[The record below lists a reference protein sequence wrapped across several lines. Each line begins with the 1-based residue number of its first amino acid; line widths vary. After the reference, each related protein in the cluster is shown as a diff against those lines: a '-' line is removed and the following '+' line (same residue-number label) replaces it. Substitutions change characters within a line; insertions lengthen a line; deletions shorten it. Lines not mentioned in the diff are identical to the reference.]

1 MVPATPQIASSTQD
15 IGTAPPWMRKP
26 LAAGPSP
33 YANMG
38 GSMGNVQTD
47 PATGAG
53 MEMGGGRGSLTGF
66 PATGGEGLGG
76 GAGSLN
82 GFPVNGGG
90 SVTGGGMGLGGP
102 GPGMTGISGGD
113 DPYTPVTP
121 TMAPS
126 TASYSSNGPA
136 GAPATPAPV
145 TSMTDNAGNVMTLDP
160 RYAAIRAASGLDP
173 NSFGAL
179 PAGGTPGAPGAP
191 GAAPAGAPGGA
202 PVSNTGGIDINGQEA
217 WKGGPKVDQ
226 TRVGAGGLP
235 GISTDFSGDAQRG
248 ADAAYSGAT
257 QFMDKDFTRDNAALE
272 SKLVSQGFS
281 PGTEAFDSEMEKQKR
296 GQNATRENA
305 AFAAQGV
312 GFDQSGQL
320 LSRALASRAALRGER
335 TDDADRTFGQSLATA
350 NLGLGARGQDT
361 GLAGAREGA
370 AASTANAGAA
380 AGASNYNTDVNAGV
394 AMRRIGLDS
403 SNSDVNN
410 LISLIN
416 SSRGGVNMPNFG
428 APAPLDVGSA
438 ASIASGNANAAANRG
453 AANNAVLAQLGGAA
467 LGSYFK

>member
-1 MVPATPQIASSTQD
+1 MALATPQIASSTKPQD
-15 IGTAPPWMRKP
+15 IGTAPPWMRR
-26 LAAGPSP
+26 
-33 YANMG
+33 G

-47 PATGAG
+47 PA
-53 MEMGGGRGSLTGF
+53 M
-66 PATGGEGLGG
+66 
-76 GAGSLN
+76 
-82 GFPVNGGG
+82 
-90 SVTGGGMGLGGP
+90 TGGGTDSFTAQTPTNG
-102 GPGMTGISGGD
+102 
-113 DPYTPVTP
+113 DPYAPVAP
-121 TMAPS
+121 SMVPS
-126 TASYSSNGPA
+126 TAAYSS
-136 GAPATPAPV
+136 ATPANAAPV
-145 TSMTDNAGNVMTLDP
+145 TSMTDSAGNVMTLDP

-179 PAGGTPGAPGAP
+179 PAGAAAPGAV
-191 GAAPAGAPGGA
+191 GSTPAGTGTGTANQAPISA
-202 PVSNTGGIDINGQEA
+202 TGGIDINGQEA

-226 TRVGAGGLP
+226 TRVGTGDLP

-281 PGTEAFDSEMEKQKR
+281 PGTEAYDNEMEKQKR

-361 GLAGAREGA
+361 GLQGAREGA
-370 AASTANAGAA
+370 AASVANAGAA
-380 AGASNYNTDVNAGV
+380 AGASNYNADVSGNV
-394 AMRRIGLDS
+394 AMRRLGLDQN
-403 SNSDVNN
+403 NSDVNN
-410 LISLIN
+410 LIALIN

-438 ASIASGNANAAANRG
+438 ASIASGNANAAANRN
-453 AANNAVLAQLGGAA
+453 AANNSVLAQLGGAA

>member
-1 MVPATPQIASSTQD
+1 MALATPQLASSTQPQD

-26 LAAGPSP
+26 L
-33 YANMG
+33 G
-38 GSMGNVQTD
+38 GAMGNVQTD
-47 PATGAG
+47 PNT
-53 MEMGGGRGSLTGF
+53 
-66 PATGGEGLGG
+66 
-76 GAGSLN
+76 
-82 GFPVNGGG
+82 
-90 SVTGGGMGLGGP
+90 TGGGMELGGGP
-102 GPGMTGISGGD
+102 GAGMTGISGGD

-126 TASYSSNGPA
+126 TAAYSSA
-136 GAPATPAPV
+136 TPATPAPV
-145 TSMTDNAGNVMTLDP
+145 TSMTDSAGNVMTLDP

-179 PAGGTPGAPGAP
+179 PAGAAPGAP
-191 GAAPAGAPGGA
+191 GSAPAGAGGTGTA
-202 PVSNTGGIDINGQEA
+202 NASPISNTRGIDITGQEA
-217 WKGGPKVDQ
+217 WKGGPTVDQ
-226 TRVGAGGLP
+226 TRAGAGGLP
-235 GISTDFSGDAQRG
+235 DVSTDFSGDAQRG

-257 QFMDKDFTRDNAALE
+257 QYMDKDFTRDNSALE
-272 SKLVSQGFS
+272 SKLVNQGFS
-281 PGTEAFDSEMEKQKR
+281 PGTEAFDNEMEKQKR
-296 GQNATRENA
+296 GQNAAKENA

-394 AMRRIGLDS
+394 AMRRLGLDS

-416 SSRGGVNMPNFG
+416 SSRGGVNMPSFG

-467 LGSYFK
+467 LGSYFKSP